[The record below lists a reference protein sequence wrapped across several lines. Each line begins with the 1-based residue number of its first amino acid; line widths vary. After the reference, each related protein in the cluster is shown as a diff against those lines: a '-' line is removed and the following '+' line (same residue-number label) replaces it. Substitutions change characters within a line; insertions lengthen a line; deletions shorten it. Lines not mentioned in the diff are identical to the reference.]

1 MTILHLYLGI
11 LFSTIII
18 HLESKCGY
26 KHMITSLHEFVEK
39 IVYFSITKNQ
49 PEWLGLVLHSTNQA
63 MVDHAEIMYLKLP
76 TVV

>member
-1 MTILHLYLGI
+1 
-11 LFSTIII
+11 
-18 HLESKCGY
+18 
-26 KHMITSLHEFVEK
+26 MITSLHEFVEK

-63 MVDHAEIMYLKLP
+63 MVDHAEIIMYLKLP